1 MSLGIKQ
8 AWRARPL
15 SIRDAG
21 NPLIPRGSPG
31 CGRGPWLPWVR
42 RRLASGLAAASA
54 ASAAAPDAGK
64 LGDARRSA
72 LSPRRA
78 PEMDAAPPM
87 RIAPALQPESMHDA
101 MKRQFLDTLLYDV
114 EEDAQA
120 IEAAVTTGSVMDKGS
135 VVYASVRET
144 NASRQRQ
151 HRALWQQ
158 LRLDEIRKGKGK
170 DTADWRKVLTILSNR
185 APKGART
192 LSQAS
197 RTLVVT
203 RQVADRLLYGTDQT
217 IWDIAERTDCRLDMD
232 ESSAS
237 ESLRPPGKRII
248 LMGFDHAVEAAKA
261 EIAYI
266 AGQVAE
272 SSPPTPTAAA
282 ATTTTT
288 KAASGLVEHQ
298 PLPATS
304 STSIQKNGSR
314 KSKPRRWTSTKPL
327 EKPGFT
333 PEWTILYKF
342 EDYPRPLYWTPET
355 FEAYVTALVRAKMP
369 HYKATELYES
379 GMKAREAVLHLI
391 MDVFQS
397 RETRSSL
404 STSAFKTVLKWMGSH
419 GVVFR
424 PQVRELFVRMEAA
437 SLPMDVE
444 VFNTLLTGNMRLDD
458 LRNFGSIV
466 SLMARRGYVPT
477 LKTWSL
483 FLAIVKNNEVEQ
495 HVLRA
500 MNERGLLD
508 DPRASRMIATRFIMH
523 DLQQARGNWS
533 GLSAFIDSQN
543 QKYGF
548 GWITTA
554 SFNNMLNELGRQGK
568 LASCR
573 DLLDKAPRWP
583 SVKVGIKTLNTML
596 SHAHIQRQ
604 PAAAAAALY
613 RFYQHNVTLDSTSY
627 HELFTLAFVLRKPN
641 TMGLVWRLACIH
653 RCETHEMRVR
663 VAAIYEACPF
673 LLGLPETEQQTLDQG
688 RISSSTPSSSLPSP
702 LPAPS
707 PKNQPKA
714 QYANHAAL
722 PTFHEPDM
730 LAALLPPSHAPTTSD
745 DDLAHLPA
753 NTGSRIAHLYRKRY
767 SRASDWHLARPL
779 HVLFAEALEADRD
792 LERRRAADPVDEHA
806 PRRIQEQGLP
816 LPLVARRPADASG
829 TRDDGAREASTSSAS
844 LSTAAETPAADSQ
857 LYMTIFRRTLS
868 ATQRRAKKKK
878 RKTTNTDTGE
888 KGTPTA

>member
-185 APKGART
+185 APKVART

-237 ESLRPPGKRII
+237 ASLRPPGKRIV

-266 AGQVAE
+266 AG
-272 SSPPTPTAAA
+272 
-282 ATTTTT
+282 
-288 KAASGLVEHQ
+288 Q

-369 HYKATELYES
+369 PYKATELYGS

-568 LASCR
+568 LAS
-573 DLLDKAPRWP
+573 
-583 SVKVGIKTLNTML
+583 
-596 SHAHIQRQ
+596 
-604 PAAAAAALY
+604 
-613 RFYQHNVTLDSTSY
+613 
-627 HELFTLAFVLRKPN
+627 
-641 TMGLVWRLACIH
+641 
-653 RCETHEMRVR
+653 
-663 VAAIYEACPF
+663 
-673 LLGLPETEQQTLDQG
+673 
-688 RISSSTPSSSLPSP
+688 
-702 LPAPS
+702 
-707 PKNQPKA
+707 
-714 QYANHAAL
+714 
-722 PTFHEPDM
+722 
-730 LAALLPPSHAPTTSD
+730 D

-767 SRASDWHLARPL
+767 SRASDWHPARPL

-806 PRRIQEQGLP
+806 PRRIKEQGLP
-816 LPLVARRPADASG
+816 LPLVARRPADASE
-829 TRDDGAREASTSSAS
+829 TRDDGAREASTSSAP

-868 ATQRRAKKKK
+868 AAQRRAKKKK
-878 RKTTNTDTGE
+878 MKTTNTDTGE
-888 KGTPTA
+888 MGTATA

>member
-1 MSLGIKQ
+1 M
-8 AWRARPL
+8 
-15 SIRDAG
+15 
-21 NPLIPRGSPG
+21 
-31 CGRGPWLPWVR
+31 R
-42 RRLASGLAAASA
+42 RRLASGLASA
-54 ASAAAPDAGK
+54 ATAAAAIPDARKLGGARK
-64 LGDARRSA
+64 LGDARHSA
-72 LSPRRA
+72 LSPPRVL
-78 PEMDAAPPM
+78 ELDAAPPM

-101 MKRQFLDTLLYDV
+101 MKRQFLDTLVYDV
-114 EEDAQA
+114 KEDAKT

-158 LRLDEIRKGKGK
+158 LRLDEIRKGKGR

-185 APKGART
+185 APKVART

-232 ESSAS
+232 ESPAS
-237 ESLRPPGKRII
+237 ESLRPPGKRIV

-272 SSPPTPTAAA
+272 SSPPTAA
-282 ATTTTT
+282 ATTMTT
-288 KAASGLVEHQ
+288 AASGVVEHQ
-298 PLPATS
+298 TLPATS
-304 STSIQKNGSR
+304 STSIQKNGHKR
-314 KSKPRRWTSTKPL
+314 SKPRRWTSTKPL

-369 HYKATELYES
+369 HYTATELYGS
-379 GMKAREAVLHLI
+379 GMRAREAVLHLL

-404 STSAFKTVLKWMGSH
+404 STSAFKTVLKWMGNH

-523 DLQQARGNWS
+523 DLQQARRSWS
-533 GLSAFIDSQN
+533 GVSAFIDSQN

-583 SVKVGIKTLNTML
+583 SVKVGTKTLNTML

-604 PAAAAAALY
+604 PAVAAAALY
-613 RFYQHNVTLDSTSY
+613 RFYQHNVALDSTSY
-627 HELFTLAFVLRKPN
+627 HELFTLAFALRKPN

-673 LLGLPETEQQTLDQG
+673 LLGLPETEQQTLAQG
-688 RISSSTPSSSLPSP
+688 RIPSSSSSLPSP
-702 LPAPS
+702 LPPQSSPS
-707 PKNQPKA
+707 NQPKA

-722 PTFHEPDM
+722 PPFHEPDM
-730 LAALLPPSHAPTTSD
+730 LAALLPPSHAPSTSD
-745 DDLAHLPA
+745 NNLAHLPA
-753 NTGSRIAHLYRKRY
+753 NTGSRIAYLYRKRY
-767 SRASDWHLARPL
+767 SRASDWHPARPL
-779 HVLFAEALEADRD
+779 HVLFAEALDADRD
-792 LERRRAADPVDEHA
+792 LERRRATDPVDDHA
-806 PRRIQEQGLP
+806 PRRISEQGLA
-816 LPLVARRPADASG
+816 LPLVARRRADASG
-829 TRDDGAREASTSSAS
+829 AGAREPPTPSAA
-844 LSTAAETPAADSQ
+844 LSTAADGQ
-857 LYMTIFRRTLS
+857 LYMTIFRRTMS
-868 ATQRRAKKKK
+868 AAQRRAKKNKT
-878 RKTTNTDTGE
+878 KTTNTNTDWE
-888 KGTPTA
+888 KRETATA

>member
-1 MSLGIKQ
+1 M
-8 AWRARPL
+8 
-15 SIRDAG
+15 
-21 NPLIPRGSPG
+21 
-31 CGRGPWLPWVR
+31 R
-42 RRLASGLAAASA
+42 RRLASGLASA
-54 ASAAAPDAGK
+54 ATAAAAAIPDARK
-64 LGDARRSA
+64 LGDARHSA
-72 LSPRRA
+72 LSPPRVL
-78 PEMDAAPPM
+78 ELDAAPPM

-101 MKRQFLDTLLYDV
+101 MKRQFLDTLVYDV
-114 EEDAQA
+114 KEDAKT

-151 HRALWQQ
+151 HSALWQQ
-158 LRLDEIRKGKGK
+158 LRLDEIRKGKGR

-185 APKGART
+185 APKVART

-232 ESSAS
+232 ESPAS
-237 ESLRPPGKRII
+237 ESLRPPGKRIV

-272 SSPPTPTAAA
+272 SSPPTA

-288 KAASGLVEHQ
+288 TTTTAARGVVEHQ
-298 PLPATS
+298 PLPVTS
-304 STSIQKNGSR
+304 STSIEKNGH
-314 KSKPRRWTSTKPL
+314 KMSKPRRWTSTKPL

-369 HYKATELYES
+369 HYTATELYGS
-379 GMKAREAVLHLI
+379 GMKAREAVLHLL

-404 STSAFKTVLKWMGSH
+404 STSAFKTVLKWMGNH

-523 DLQQARGNWS
+523 DLQQARRSWS
-533 GLSAFIDSQN
+533 GVSAFIDSQN

-583 SVKVGIKTLNTML
+583 SVKVGTKTLNTML

-613 RFYQHNVTLDSTSY
+613 RFYQHNVALDSTSY
-627 HELFTLAFVLRKPN
+627 HELFTLAFALRKPN

-673 LLGLPETEQQTLDQG
+673 LLGLPETEPSQQILDQG
-688 RISSSTPSSSLPSP
+688 LISSSSSSSSSSLPSP
-702 LPAPS
+702 LPPPS
-707 PKNQPKA
+707 PTNQPKA

-730 LAALLPPSHAPTTSD
+730 LAALLPPSHAPSTGD

-753 NTGSRIAHLYRKRY
+753 NTGSRIAHLYRKRC
-767 SRASDWHLARPL
+767 SRASDWQAARPL
-779 HVLFAEALEADRD
+779 HVLFAEALEADRE
-792 LERRRAADPVDEHA
+792 LERRRAADPVDEDG
-806 PRRIQEQGLP
+806 PRRIKEEGLP
-816 LPLVARRPADASG
+816 LPLVARRRADASG
-829 TRDDGAREASTSSAS
+829 TRDDGAREASTSAS
-844 LSTAAETPAADSQ
+844 LPTAAETPAADSQ
-857 LYMTIFRRTLS
+857 LYMTIFRRTMS
-868 ATQRRAKKKK
+868 AAQRLAKKK
-878 RKTTNTDTGE
+878 RR
-888 KGTPTA
+888 